1 MKEGDHPRMKQL
13 VQRAQR
19 GDAEAFVQ
27 LMEIN
32 KQAVYQVVRGYFNQ
46 PMDTEDILS
55 ETVLTCWEQLPRL
68 RKPEF
73 FKTWMIRIAIN
84 KCNDL
89 LRQRK
94 KVVPLEDLPEPVT
107 TMEEGLPEL
116 LDRLDRSTRVILI
129 LHYAQ
134 GYTTREIAKMLEM
147 PHGTVTSKLKRGRDK
162 LAKQMEEESV

>member
-1 MKEGDHPRMKQL
+1 
-13 VQRAQR
+13 
-19 GDAEAFVQ
+19 
-27 LMEIN
+27 
-32 KQAVYQVVRGYFNQ
+32 
-46 PMDTEDILS
+46 
-55 ETVLTCWEQLPRL
+55 
-68 RKPEF
+68 
-73 FKTWMIRIAIN
+73 MIRIAIN

-94 KVVPLEDLPEPVT
+94 KVVPLEDVPEPMT

-116 LDRLDRSTRVILI
+116 LDRLDRPTRVILI

-134 GYTTREIAKMLEM
+134 GYTTREIAKMMKM